1 MRRTGRSRQSDLES
15 RPRWGVSERLK
26 STPRS
31 ATLPRMANKKS
42 RAPAPPPP
50 SESTAKV
57 GRSAMST
64 SMATFHQPRRKFH
77 IPCKG
82 RSVLTVED
90 DEVYYHRQP
99 TRPLLLACRKWS
111 QPFPLFF
118 NFFCA
123 FLFIKK
129 KYRQFKTSRQQRP
142 NVHYVSASAI
152 YFHFFLSLSALLG
165 FQITGDRI
173 SPKRTYKQQKQAK
186 KIPRTKRLNG

>member
-26 STPRS
+26 SPPRS

-57 GRSAMST
+57 GRTAMST

-123 FLFIKK
+123 FLLLKK
-129 KYRQFKTSRQQRP
+129 NTVSSTSRLQKDQTFITFPHRLF
-142 NVHYVSASAI
+142 I
-152 YFHFFLSLSALLG
+152 FIFFLSLSALLG

-173 SPKRTYKQQKQAK
+173 SPKRTYKQRKQAK
-186 KIPRTKRLNG
+186 KYQEQKD